1 MHAAR
6 NYGAE
11 AVSVTQRLTE
21 LIRVG
26 DSIHP
31 DQLTDEALQC
41 LTETLARYARKHLP
55 EGYVLRLDCSA
66 YAHEVT
72 LQQVTDVHPDG
83 WILEMTQLNEAEEH
97 WGKACD
103 YAQRRQT

>member
-1 MHAAR
+1 MSDTAR
-6 NYGAE
+6 LA
-11 AVSVTQRLTE
+11 E
-21 LIRVG
+21 LIRDC
-26 DSIHP
+26 DSIRP
-31 DQLTDEALQC
+31 DELTDEALTC

-72 LQQVTDVHPDG
+72 LQQVTDVKAG
-83 WILEMTQLNEAEEH
+83 GGILEMTQLNEAEEH